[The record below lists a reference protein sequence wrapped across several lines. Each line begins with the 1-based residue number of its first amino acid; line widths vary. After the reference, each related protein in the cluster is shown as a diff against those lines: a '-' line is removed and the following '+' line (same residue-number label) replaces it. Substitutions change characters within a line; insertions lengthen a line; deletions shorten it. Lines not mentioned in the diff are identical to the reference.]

1 MSVHEISLTVNGQD
15 YDLEVDSNK
24 NLLRLIR
31 EDLGLT
37 GTNCGCERGD
47 CGTCTILIDGKPNK
61 SCLMLAVEADGRDIT
76 TIEGLSKDG
85 ELNPIQQAFIEN
97 GAVQCGF
104 CTPAFILTAHA
115 LLERNP
121 DPTEEEVKEAID
133 GILCRCTG
141 YRQII
146 DAILDAASEYPL

>member
-1 MSVHEISLTVNGQD
+1 MT
-15 YDLEVDSNK
+15 VDSNK
-24 NLLRLIR
+24 TLLRFIR

-37 GTNCGCERGD
+37 GANASCERGD
-47 CGTCTILIDGKPNK
+47 CGTCTVLVDGEPTK
-61 SCLMLAVEADGRDIT
+61 SCLVLAVEADGHEIT
-76 TIEGLSKDG
+76 TIEGLGEDG
-85 ELNPIQQAFIEN
+85 ELNPLQKSFIEN

-115 LLERNP
+115 FLNKNP

-146 DAILDAASEYPL
+146 DAILDVASEYPR